1 MQKTVWN
8 KYRKKTILISQLL
21 EQNLSGLDN
30 KIFKK
35 RNYVKKTVGKPMH
48 INGSVVTSQEDIL
61 TEIFCFIKTYSCYDK
76 ELQEVEIKSTDD
88 KNYIRVLDENMSNN

>member
-1 MQKTVWN
+1 M
-8 KYRKKTILISQLL
+8 Y
-21 EQNLSGLDN
+21 
-30 KIFKK
+30 
-35 RNYVKKTVGKPMH
+35 

>member
-1 MQKTVWN
+1 M
-8 KYRKKTILISQLL
+8 
-21 EQNLSGLDN
+21 DN

-48 INGSVVTSQEDIL
+48 INGSVVTSHEDIL
-61 TEIFCFIKTYSCYDK
+61 TEIGRFYKNLYSCYNK
-76 ELQEVEIKSTDD
+76 ENKSTDD